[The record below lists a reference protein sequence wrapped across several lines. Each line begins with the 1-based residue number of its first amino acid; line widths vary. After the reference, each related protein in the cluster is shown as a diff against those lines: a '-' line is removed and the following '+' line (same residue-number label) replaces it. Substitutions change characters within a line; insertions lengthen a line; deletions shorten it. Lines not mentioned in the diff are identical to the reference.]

1 MSLPIFYIPQ
11 INTDDLELIL
21 PEDTSRHVSQV
32 LRMQTGRQLI
42 VTNGQ
47 GKKYTCT
54 LIDNNKK
61 KSLVSIHTKEE
72 IPAHAYKNTI
82 AISPIKNSS
91 RFEWLLEKSAEL
103 GIDEIIPIICNKTE
117 KASLKTNR
125 LQTILVSAMLQSQ
138 QFHLTKLVAPVSFK
152 SFVSSVNDPYLFM
165 AHCREDE
172 RKLPLQDFIYEQP
185 GNKIILI
192 GPEGDFTEEEILL
205 AEEKNFLPVSLGHS
219 RLRTETAGIFA
230 AVTLMQQ

>member
-1 MSLPIFYIPQ
+1 MSLPIFYITQ
-11 INTDDLELIL
+11 INPGDTELIL
-21 PEDTSRHVSQV
+21 PEDTSRHISQV
-32 LRMQTGRQLI
+32 LRMQTGKELM
-42 VTNGQ
+42 VTDGK
-47 GKKYTCT
+47 GKKYTCR
-54 LIDNNKK
+54 LEAHNKK
-61 KSLVSIHTKEE
+61 KCLVSIRTKEE
-72 IPAHAYKNTI
+72 IPAKTFKKSI

-91 RFEWLLEKSAEL
+91 RFEWFLEKSAEL

-117 KASLKTNR
+117 KASLKTDR

-138 QFHLTKLVAPVSFK
+138 QFHLTKLLAPASFK
-152 SFVSSVNDPYLFM
+152 SFVSSVDDPYIFM

-192 GPEGDFTEEEILL
+192 GPEGDFTTEEILL
-205 AEEKNFLPVSLGHS
+205 AEERNFLPVSLGDT

-230 AVTLMQQ
+230 AVTMMQK